1 MSEDTIRPA
10 TEPRATAVVVERE
23 PRSEGF
29 LSQLGQAARDNPAS
43 AALIAMGATWLL
55 AGGGRVSILGGRLGG
70 RRGAAQ
76 AVYGYPAGY
85 GYPPPMASPMEAEL
99 EGSAGARRGAA
110 ELERA
115 GAGAARRTDDAAR
128 SARQAAARAG
138 EGAAELASDVGER
151 LGDVAQ
157 AGYRGA
163 SSAAR
168 GAGDALSRA
177 SHAAWTE
184 TEEFGQSAREY
195 LEERPLAIG
204 ALGLAAG
211 VGLALALPRTRTEAE
226 WLGERS
232 DAFKSQARR
241 AASTRLQDARR
252 GADDVAK
259 RLVRDAEAH
268 GFSSDAIA
276 GAVQEFQSKL
286 EKVALAAKDAAE
298 DEVAGGTDAKPGR
311 TLTRHRSP
319 GRLLPGITGPPRL
332 PALEQFMK
340 WGDVTLTGRGR
351 GSG

>member
-1 MSEDTIRPA
+1 MSDDTIRPA
-10 TEPRATAVVVERE
+10 AEPRTTAVVVERE
-23 PRSEGF
+23 PRSEDF
-29 LSQLGQAARDNPAS
+29 ASRLGQAARDNPAS
-43 AALIAMGATWLL
+43 AALIAMGAAWFL

-70 RRGAAQ
+70 RRGAAP
-76 AVYGYPAGY
+76 AGYPYGYPAGY
-85 GYPPPMASPMEAEL
+85 GYPPPTASPMEAEL
-99 EGSAGARRGAA
+99 EGSARAGARRGAA
-110 ELERA
+110 ELGRGAEGATRRA
-115 GAGAARRTDDAAR
+115 GDAAQ

-151 LGDVAQ
+151 LGDAAQ

-177 SHAAWTE
+177 SRAAWAE

-268 GFSSDAIA
+268 GFSSDTIA

-298 DEVAGGTDAKPGR
+298 DEVAGGADAKPG
-311 TLTRHRSP
+311 
-319 GRLLPGITGPPRL
+319 GR
-332 PALEQFMK
+332 
-340 WGDVTLTGRGR
+340 
-351 GSG
+351 